1 MSLDLVGMQREV
13 ARMAAASAEIVTVR
27 LNENWGNSS
36 DASFYRELE
45 MEKKRWMLSA
55 LYNMGMFT
63 EGADSGEVCTDSGEG
78 KRMLALFES
87 QGRCCPVR

>member
-1 MSLDLVGMQREV
+1 
-13 ARMAAASAEIVTVR
+13 MAAASAEIVVVR

-55 LYNMGMFT
+55 LQNMRMYT
-63 EGADSGEVCTDSGEG
+63 EGCDTCEIGKDSGQGQ
-78 KRMLALFES
+78 RMLALFES
-87 QGRCCPVR
+87 QGRC